1 MSEISRFISRFK
13 TYNLIWFALV
23 TLWLKTVLVSFIG
36 FNLRIESFLD
46 LLLIIFNPLG
56 SLMLLIGFS
65 FYFTKKIKPAVV
77 ILVMGITTGLL
88 YGDLLYF
95 RFYSDF
101 VTVPILFQF
110 KNVGGIGPST
120 FELMSP
126 WDFILIVDFL
136 LVGWLLKRKWTA
148 TSSIKVSRRWKLSYI
163 GLSLVLLLVTV
174 GLGLVKSPYLF
185 AESYDREQMVKSVG
199 PYNYHL
205 YDIGVESTVP
215 FTKMLASKSDTEAS
229 IKYTRSKKQK
239 NSDLFG
245 VAEGRNVVLIS
256 MESTQNFVINQKV
269 DGEEITP
276 FLNTLI
282 KDSFYFNQIYDQTAQ
297 GKTSDSEF
305 MIDTGLYPL
314 ASGSAFVRKPDNRYK
329 SMPHILENKE
339 DYYSAVFHG
348 NDRTFW
354 NREKMYESLGYDR
367 YFSKRDFNV
376 TENNSVNYGLKD
388 IPFFEQSISYL
399 EKLPQPFYTRFITLT
414 NHFPF
419 LLEEEDK
426 LIPEASTN
434 EDVVNR
440 YVTTVRYEDEA
451 IKSLFDR
458 LKKNGMYENTIFV
471 LYGDHYG
478 ISEKY
483 ENGVFELLGQ
493 EDTPVNHVKL
503 QQVPLIIHVPGEDGK
518 TIKTIGG
525 EIDIRPTIFHLL
537 GIKMED
543 NLSFGHNLFTRKE
556 DHPVI
561 FRDGDFVTEKYVFK
575 DNVCYD
581 RGSEA
586 STSEPLCEPFK
597 ETVRKELGMSDDIIY
612 GDLLRFLD

>member
-1 MSEISRFISRFK
+1 M
-13 TYNLIWFALV
+13 N
-23 TLWLKTVLVSFIG
+23 
-36 FNLRIESFLD
+36 
-46 LLLIIFNPLG
+46 
-56 SLMLLIGFS
+56 
-65 FYFTKKIKPAVV
+65 
-77 ILVMGITTGLL
+77 
-88 YGDLLYF
+88 
-95 RFYSDF
+95 
-101 VTVPILFQF
+101 
-110 KNVGGIGPST
+110 
-120 FELMSP
+120 
-126 WDFILIVDFL
+126 
-136 LVGWLLKRKWTA
+136 
-148 TSSIKVSRRWKLSYI
+148 
-163 GLSLVLLLVTV
+163 
-174 GLGLVKSPYLF
+174 SPYLF

-205 YDIGVESTVP
+205 YDIGVEATVP

-229 IKYTRSKKQK
+229 IKYTQSKKHN

-245 VAEGRNVVLIS
+245 VADGKNVVLIS

-276 FLNTLI
+276 FLNSLI
-282 KDSFYFNQIYDQTAQ
+282 NDSFYFNQIYDQTAQ

-329 SMPHILENKE
+329 SMPHILEKKD
-339 DYYSAVFHG
+339 DYYAAVFHG

-354 NREKMYESLGYDR
+354 NREIMYESLGYNR

-376 TENNSVNYGLKD
+376 TEENSVNYGLKD

-451 IKSLFDR
+451 IKSLFNR
-458 LKKNGMYENTIFV
+458 LKKNGLYKDTIFV

-503 QQVPLIIHVPGEDGK
+503 QQVPLIIHVPGEKGK
-518 TIKTIGG
+518 TIETIGG
-525 EIDIRPTIFHLL
+525 EIDIRPTILHLL
-537 GIKMED
+537 GIKTKD

-581 RGSEA
+581 KSSEA
-586 STSEPLCEPFK
+586 TTSESSCEPFK